1 MAKKIRRFFS
11 IRNWVQLASTVALNS
26 SLSGGI
32 AAKWFCLPVM
42 NCHACALAWT
52 ACPIGVLIHY
62 SGYRIFPFFVAGLLL
77 LFGALVGRLFC
88 GWVCPIGLVQDL
100 LYRIK
105 SRKLELPRRAGWIK
119 YAVLALMVFILPFLF
134 GEDSKGAFCYYCP
147 TSALEVTVPQMI
159 KDRFTPAVAEGEDAA
174 DGAGGGVEGVP
185 ADGADAGA
193 VMPAEE
199 GAVAAASVGASA
211 TEATEALLTGVGP
224 MRMLKLA
231 IMVVVFAASVFYTR
245 FFCRVLCPIGALVA
259 PFNYFSFWRVKPIPC
274 RGCKAC
280 DKACPTD
287 VHPSVRFDAGVAPS
301 RTADCVVCHDCQT
314 ACPFLKKAAAAAK

>member
-105 SRKLELPRRAGWIK
+105 SRKLELPRWAGWIK

-147 TSALEVTVPQMI
+147 TSALEVTVPQVI
-159 KDRFTPAVAEGEDAA
+159 KDRFAPAPPSEAPGEAAAGENAPVAPGDAA
-174 DGAGGGVEGVP
+174 ALP
-185 ADGADAGA
+185 ASSA
-193 VMPAEE
+193 PAL
-199 GAVAAASVGASA
+199 ATVVSA
-211 TEATEALLTGVGP
+211 TEATTALLTGVGP
-224 MRMLKLA
+224 MKMLKLA
-231 IMVVVFAASVFYTR
+231 IMVAVFLASVFYTR

-314 ACPFLKKAAAAAK
+314 ACPFLQKAAAAAK